1 MHSITGVV
9 RGRGT
14 VIFAHQWSHYALTIP
29 KALFFLID
37 AIFAGT
43 AIANRISDQRV
54 TENVV
59 RTKLGGTGS
68 LTSFRGE
75 SFSIPEGDFLRSCG
89 VVK

>member
-1 MHSITGVV
+1 MNRYVSK
-9 RGRGT
+9 
-14 VIFAHQWSHYALTIP
+14 P
-29 KALFFLID
+29 KVASSSL
-37 AIFAGT
+37 AGT

>member
-1 MHSITGVV
+1 
-9 RGRGT
+9 
-14 VIFAHQWSHYALTIP
+14 
-29 KALFFLID
+29 
-37 AIFAGT
+37 
-43 AIANRISDQRV
+43 
-54 TENVV
+54 VV

>member
-1 MHSITGVV
+1 MDRYV
-9 RGRGT
+9 
-14 VIFAHQWSHYALTIP
+14 P
-29 KALFFLID
+29 KPKVASSSL
-37 AIFAGT
+37 AGT

-75 SFSIPEGDFLRSCG
+75 SFSTSEGDFLRSCG